1 MGERIVTVSDYDR
14 ALCLG
19 YHLTVPRKVVTI
31 RNGVADSPL
40 RALPGAAAEPV
51 VSMVARFDEP
61 KDHLTLLR
69 AAADIPEAFGLR
81 LIGDGPRLG
90 FAQRAAHELGLGRK
104 VDFLGSRSDVPDLLS
119 GSHIFVLASKWEAL
133 PLCVLEAM
141 RAGLPVVASDV
152 GGVGEALQ
160 EGVTGFLVKSG
171 SVAALSGKLRTLIR
185 NPGLRA
191 RMGAQ
196 GRRQYLAA
204 FTVESMLAKT
214 RGLYREVL
222 EQARKRQLHDQD
234 VQSVCLE

>member
-1 MGERIVTVSDYDR
+1 
-14 ALCLG
+14 
-19 YHLTVPRKVVTI
+19 
-31 RNGVADSPL
+31 
-40 RALPGAAAEPV
+40 
-51 VSMVARFDEP
+51 
-61 KDHLTLLR
+61 LTLLR
-69 AAADIPEAFGLR
+69 AAADIPEAFRLR
-81 LIGDGPRLG
+81 LIGEGPRLG
-90 FAQRAAHELGLGRK
+90 FARRAAHELGLGRK
-104 VDFLGSRSDVPDLLS
+104 VDFLGSRRDVPNLLS
-119 GSHIFVLASKWEAL
+119 GSHIFVLVSKWEAL

-141 RAGLPVVASDV
+141 RAGLPVIASDV